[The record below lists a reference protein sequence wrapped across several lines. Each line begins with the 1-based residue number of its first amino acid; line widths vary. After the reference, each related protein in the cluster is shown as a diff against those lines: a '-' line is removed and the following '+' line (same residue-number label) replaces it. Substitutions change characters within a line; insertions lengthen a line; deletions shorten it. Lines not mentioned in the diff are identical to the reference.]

1 MQNAGVLRNTIILQ
15 QKLFCDGPLPI
26 TIAYFV
32 DTAIVALE
40 VVEVVPETAK
50 REPLTLFLAGSAG
63 TRNWRGGRFGPPPP
77 SDLKNYT
84 SQRQTANGV

>member
-40 VVEVVPETAK
+40 VVEEVPETAK
-50 REPLTLFLAGSAG
+50 REPFNSLQSLHKNLTL
-63 TRNWRGGRFGPPPP
+63 P
-77 SDLKNYT
+77 K
-84 SQRQTANGV
+84 

>member
-40 VVEVVPETAK
+40 VVEVGPETAK
-50 REPLTLFLAGSAG
+50 REPLNSLQSLG
-63 TRNWRGGRFGPPPP
+63 TQKLDSSEMKHG
-77 SDLKNYT
+77 
-84 SQRQTANGV
+84 

>member
-1 MQNAGVLRNTIILQ
+1 MICRMRGFCEILQ
-15 QKLFCDGPLPI
+15 QKLFCDGPAALPI

-50 REPLTLFLAGSAG
+50 GSHSLQSLG
-63 TRNWRGGRFGPPPP
+63 KQKLDSSEMKWVTGE
-77 SDLKNYT
+77 K
-84 SQRQTANGV
+84 